1 MDRLTKLLA
10 DVFELSP
17 SEISLDYTPDDIEI
31 WDSLLQLT
39 LISNI
44 EEEFDIVLEIEEIFT
59 IFKIGDIYDLLN
71 NKGITE

>member
-17 SEISLDYTPDDIEI
+17 SEISMDHTPDDIEI

-39 LISNI
+39 LISNL
-44 EEEFDIVLEIEEIFT
+44 EEEFDIEIPDDDAE
-59 IFKIGDIYDLLN
+59 KIATVQAAIDYVTAN
-71 NKGITE
+71 S